1 LPEFET
7 TTRALAA
14 AADLPLAADREAL
27 VGEQLGAWLAA
38 ANELSRKMSAPEHWM
53 VTPVC
58 VFVHPDL
65 PGGEQ

>member
-1 LPEFET
+1 MPEFET

-14 AADLPLAADREAL
+14 AADLPLEADREAL
-27 VGEQLGAWLAA
+27 VGEQLEAWLAA

>member
-1 LPEFET
+1 VPES

-14 AADLPLAADREAL
+14 AADLPLPADRETL
-27 VGEQLGAWLAA
+27 VGEQLEAWLAA

-53 VTPVC
+53 VTPVS
-58 VFVHPDL
+58 VFVHPEP